1 MGIQAYTEVL
11 HFKKS
16 FRYFI
21 FWGCRNS
28 SILNISSTFSKTNC
42 VDLQKKR
49 KKECLGATRLCP
61 LAQKMKLRP
70 LSLTHNLHG
79 STCTTSCFLSYFSPD
94 APQPFSATLCT
105 FPCPG
110 PILLQVAFPWN
121 VLPWPINSINNSFLN
136 IHIKTIS
143 CFKSFITS
151 LPLPNWAELQCLVS
165 LGFLS
170 KEESYY
176 RNLPEAFVIIVCT
189 LIFPA
194 SH

>member
-49 KKECLGATRLCP
+49 KTECLGATRLCP

-79 STCTTSCFLSYFSPD
+79 STYITSCLLSYFSLE
-94 APQPFSATLCT
+94 APQPSVLHFALSPFLGLYFCMWLFLGMS
-105 FPCPG
+105 FPG
-110 PILLQVAFPWN
+110 QLILY
-121 VLPWPINSINNSFLN
+121 NSFLN
-136 IHIKTIS
+136 IHIKTIF

-151 LPLPNWAELQCLVS
+151 LPLPNWAEL
-165 LGFLS
+165 
-170 KEESYY
+170 
-176 RNLPEAFVIIVCT
+176 
-189 LIFPA
+189 
-194 SH
+194 